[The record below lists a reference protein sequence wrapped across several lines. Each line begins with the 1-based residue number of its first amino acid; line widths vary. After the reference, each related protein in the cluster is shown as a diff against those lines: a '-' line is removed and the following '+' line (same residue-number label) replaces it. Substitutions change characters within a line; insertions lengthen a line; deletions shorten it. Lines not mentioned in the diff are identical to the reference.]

1 MDFFSFKMNSNSET
15 FSQDNMNEND
25 IENPEEL
32 KKMAEEISNL
42 FEAKRNEDLKR
53 TFQLYKFTPQRLN
66 VICKCLYKYI
76 LKVLD
81 GIECKDEDPKILIPE
96 TINFIKEMNSLV
108 AECFEN
114 DELFQEKKNEAF
126 RFAMNQDSYPKFL
139 SNYLDI
145 YMKEE
150 FKGKS
155 DKEIDN
161 ILNDA
166 MGLYR
171 YLGSK
176 LSFQLEVYKSMNN
189 RLLNLEYVSINLEQ
203 KLIDK
208 LKKELEKGNTFLS
221 NMIIPLVIDYKNNKK
236 YMDQYLTSQSK
247 GVPNGIKFN
256 VQVINSHI
264 WDIKKEHMMKMEIP
278 KFMKACMEDFE
289 NYLSKYKK
297 NKLSWCL
304 GLSKLEIQYLY
315 LDNKNISISTLP
327 QYLILLA
334 LEKNGTLTIGQVAEL
349 IGMPVETIMTGIIG
363 LVLHPSFNKEEQLEK
378 AVIIG
383 SFDIKNRDF
392 KKTDTIRINDNL
404 KIASQKFSTLPSQ
417 VKNKND
423 KEKLN
428 EAELI
433 KKYQDNII
441 KSTIVR
447 IMKCRIG
454 EINTHDWLI
463 NEVTKNIHLF
473 KAKPKQIKDNIG
485 RLIEMNVIKRSDTNK
500 HCYDYIP

>member
-1 MDFFSFKMNSNSET
+1 MNSNTESL
-15 FSQDNMNEND
+15 SQDSMNEKD

-32 KKMAEEISNL
+32 KKMAEKISNL
-42 FEAKRNEDLKR
+42 FKAKRNEDLKKF
-53 TFQLYKFTPQRLN
+53 FQLYKFSPQRLN
-66 VICKCLYKYI
+66 VIYECLYEYI
-76 LKVLD
+76 LKELD
-81 GIECKDEDPKILIPE
+81 GIQCKDEDTKILIIPE

-108 AECFEN
+108 EECFEN
-114 DELFQEKKNEAF
+114 EELFQEKKNGAF
-126 RFAMNQDSYPKFL
+126 RVAMNQGFYPKLL

-145 YMKEE
+145 YMKGE

-155 DKEIDN
+155 DEEIDN

-166 MGLYR
+166 MGLYK

-176 LSFQLEVYKSMNN
+176 LSFQLEVYKRMNN
-189 RLLNLEYVSINLEQ
+189 RLLNFESVSINLEQ

-208 LKKELEKGNTFLS
+208 FKKEFGERNTFLL
-221 NMIIPLVIDYKNNKK
+221 NMIMPMVTDYKNSKK

-256 VQVINSHI
+256 VQVII
-264 WDIKKEHMMKMEIP
+264 PRMWDIKKEHMMKMEIP

-289 NYLSKYKK
+289 NYLSKFTS

-349 IGMPVETIMTGIIG
+349 IGMPVNTIMPDIIG

-378 AVIIG
+378 SVIIG
-383 SFDIKNRDF
+383 SFDIKKRDF

-404 KIASQKFSTLPSQ
+404 KIASQKFSTLPYQ
-417 VKNKND
+417 VKNNNGEE
-423 KEKLN
+423 KELN
-428 EAELI
+428 EEEAII
-433 KKYQDNII
+433 KERFQNNII
-441 KSTIVR
+441 QATIAR

-454 EINTHDWLI
+454 EINSHDWLI

-473 KAKPKQIKDNIG
+473 DAKPKQIKANIEN
-485 RLIEMNVIKRSDTNK
+485 LIDKNVIKRSAINRN
-500 HCYDYIP
+500 CYDYIP

>member
-1 MDFFSFKMNSNSET
+1 MNSNTESL
-15 FSQDNMNEND
+15 SQDSMNEKD

-32 KKMAEEISNL
+32 KKMAEKISNL
-42 FEAKRNEDLKR
+42 FKAKRNEELKKF
-53 TFQLYKFTPQRLN
+53 FQLYKFSPQRLN
-66 VICKCLYKYI
+66 VIYECLYEYI
-76 LKVLD
+76 LKELD
-81 GIECKDEDPKILIPE
+81 GIQCKDKDTKILIIPE

-108 AECFEN
+108 EECFEN
-114 DELFQEKKNEAF
+114 EELFQEKKNGAF
-126 RFAMNQDSYPKFL
+126 RVAMNQEFYSKLL

-145 YMKEE
+145 YMKGE

-155 DKEIDN
+155 DEEIDN

-166 MGLYR
+166 MGLYK

-176 LSFQLEVYKSMNN
+176 LSFQLEVYKRMNN
-189 RLLNLEYVSINLEQ
+189 RLLNFESVSINLEQ

-208 LKKELEKGNTFLS
+208 FKKEFGERNTFLL
-221 NMIIPLVIDYKNNKK
+221 NMIMPMVTDYKNSKK

-256 VQVINSHI
+256 VQVINLHI
-264 WDIKKEHMMKMEIP
+264 WDIKKEYMMKMEIP

-289 NYLSKYKK
+289 NYLSKFTN
-297 NKLSWCL
+297 NKLLWFL

-349 IGMPVETIMTGIIG
+349 IGMPVNTIMPDIIG

-378 AVIIG
+378 SVIIG
-383 SFDIKNRDF
+383 SFDIKKRDF

-404 KIASQKFSTLPSQ
+404 KIASQKFSTLPYQ

-423 KEKLN
+423 EEN
-428 EAELI
+428 EEEATII
-433 KKYQDNII
+433 KAFQNNII
-441 KSTIVR
+441 QATITR

-454 EINTHDWLI
+454 EINSHDWLI
-463 NEVTKNIHLF
+463 NEVTKNIALF
-473 KAKPKQIKDNIG
+473 DVKPKQIKANIEK
-485 RLIEMNVIKRSDTNK
+485 LIDKNVIKRSDKNRN
-500 HCYDYIP
+500 CYDYIP